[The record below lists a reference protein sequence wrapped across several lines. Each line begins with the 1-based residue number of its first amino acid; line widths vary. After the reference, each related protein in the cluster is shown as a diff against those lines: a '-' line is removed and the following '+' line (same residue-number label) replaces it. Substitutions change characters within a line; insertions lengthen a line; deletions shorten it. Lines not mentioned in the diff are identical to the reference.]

1 LNLLKV
7 LLISSIL
14 IGCTS
19 PPKHPELELYTMHD
33 SNLDSLFEIG
43 DSVLSDL
50 YIQQAQQRLYTD
62 KMQEQLNE
70 KQIREERER
79 IIYRDTIIY
88 RKEVKTLY
96 TTITDT
102 IRDTIVIIDTIRQE
116 VWMKRIFSKKN

>member
-1 LNLLKV
+1 
-7 LLISSIL
+7 
-14 IGCTS
+14 
-19 PPKHPELELYTMHD
+19 MHD

-62 KMQEQLNE
+62 KMQEQLKE

-88 RKEVKTLY
+88 RKEFKTLY

-102 IRDTIVIIDTIRQE
+102 IRDTIVITDTIRQE
-116 VWMKRIFSKKN
+116 VWMKRIFSKKR

>member
-1 LNLLKV
+1 MNWLKV
-7 LLISSIL
+7 LLISSFL
-14 IGCTS
+14 IGCTFS
-19 PPKHPELELYTMHD
+19 VEHPKLEEYQVQN

-43 DSVLSDL
+43 DSVLSNL
-50 YIQQAQQRLYTD
+50 YIQQAKQRLYTD
-62 KMQEQLNE
+62 DIQKQLNQ
-70 KQIREERER
+70 KQIKEERER